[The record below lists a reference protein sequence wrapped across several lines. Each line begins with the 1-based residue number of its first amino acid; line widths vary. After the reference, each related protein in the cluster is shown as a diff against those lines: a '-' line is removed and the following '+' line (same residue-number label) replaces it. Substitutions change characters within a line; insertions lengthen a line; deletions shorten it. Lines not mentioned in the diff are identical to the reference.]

1 MIWPSLPLAE
11 LFSLPGILLLRL
23 LIYPSRASS
32 RAPSSRKPT
41 LPFPT
46 TRASSCVPPVSQA
59 LTCRMECLFLWGH
72 SVSTLGSRTRVAWD
86 GVLSHCQAVSAC
98 APTLCC
104 VTCSWE
110 RGQGSSF
117 SIPTPHSIP
126 GMLTPNRLSLGHT
139 DTPRARE
146 GQDKPMHTE
155 WEPVQDQ
162 LHAHPALR
170 PRKLAPTL

>member
-32 RAPSSRKPT
+32 QAPSSRKPT

-59 LTCRMECLFLWGH
+59 MTCRMECLFLWGH
-72 SVSTLGSRTRVAWD
+72 SESTLGSKTRVAWD

-104 VTCSWE
+104 VTGSWGAWTGLLLFHSHPPFHP
-110 RGQGSSF
+110 RNAHTKQTLSGTYRHTQGQ
-117 SIPTPHSIP
+117 
-126 GMLTPNRLSLGHT
+126 R
-139 DTPRARE
+139 RAR
-146 GQDKPMHTE
+146 QA
-155 WEPVQDQ
+155 
-162 LHAHPALR
+162 HAHGMGAGPGPAPCML
-170 PRKLAPTL
+170 